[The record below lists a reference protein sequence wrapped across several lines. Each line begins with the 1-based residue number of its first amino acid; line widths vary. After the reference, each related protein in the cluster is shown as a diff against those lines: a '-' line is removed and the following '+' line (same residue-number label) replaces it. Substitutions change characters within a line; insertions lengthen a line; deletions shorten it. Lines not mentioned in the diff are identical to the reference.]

1 MKRKFLFFV
10 IVMIFSESCSLLS
23 GVKDE
28 VDPSALVPK
37 ALSKPLTEKTVT
49 DAALKYAP
57 NVLDSLKT
65 FLSKEQSTTYYDEEH
80 MDSVRQVLID
90 SGSVKVNMIEG
101 ILLKDYLPDEQK
113 SDTIYLANLFSETDT
128 KGNPI
133 SFQYEVKKNDL
144 ILFSFENIKSKNI
157 QSIELIEG
165 NQIRYQYS
173 NLGRNKNVEGSF
185 RALSDNLLI
194 LNILKKGFFSSNV
207 KIQIARVPQRKTL
220 SIVREI
226 DTVKTKRMVF
236 EQVVDTL
243 FTIAEDKHYTLKPA
257 LDITGNN
264 EIKVPISFPPTK
276 NLIGWGYWIGLEKK
290 DQENF
295 ETLAEL
301 DPNKNPLI
309 TFAYTELNRKKI
321 ETFLPESENDEVKID
336 FYPITKDSMSINSK
350 PHYAFFTT
358 DSLSSL
364 TKANLSF
371 INNSKLNG
379 HDIYLRVVQAF
390 LAFSNQE
397 IEKELYKPQFLLN
410 IKYE

>member
-1 MKRKFLFFV
+1 MKIKLLFFA

-28 VDPSALVPK
+28 VDPSELLPK
-37 ALSKPLTEKTVT
+37 GFSKPLTEKTVT
-49 DAALKYAP
+49 DTTLKYAP

-90 SGSVKVNMIEG
+90 SGSVKVNIIEG
-101 ILLKDYLPDEQK
+101 ILLKDYLPSEEK

-157 QSIELIEG
+157 QSLELIEG
-165 NQIRYQYS
+165 NQIRYQFS

-185 RALSDNLLI
+185 RAISDNLLI
-194 LNILKKGFFSSNV
+194 LNIVKKGFFSSNV
-207 KIQIARVPQRKTL
+207 KIQITRVPQRKKL

-243 FTIAEDKHYTLKPA
+243 FTISEDKHYTLKPA

-264 EIKVPISFPPTK
+264 EIKVPISFAPTK

-290 DQENF
+290 DQEDF
-295 ETLAEL
+295 ETLAAL

-321 ETFLPESENDEVKID
+321 ESFLPESENDEVEID
-336 FYPITKDSMSINSK
+336 FYPVTKDSMTINSK
-350 PHYAFFTT
+350 PFYAFFTT

-379 HDIYLRVVQAF
+379 HDIYLRVVQAY
-390 LAFSNQE
+390 LAFSSQE

>member
-1 MKRKFLFFV
+1 MKIKLLFFG

-28 VDPSALVPK
+28 VDPTGLLPK
-37 ALSKPLTEKTVT
+37 ALNKPLTEKTVT
-49 DAALKYAP
+49 DAALKYSP

-101 ILLKDYLPDEQK
+101 ILLKDYLPSEEK

-157 QSIELIEG
+157 QSLELIEG
-165 NQIRYQYS
+165 NQIRYQFS

-185 RALSDNLLI
+185 RAISDNLLI
-194 LNILKKGFFSSNV
+194 LNIVKKGFFSSNV
-207 KIQIARVPQRKTL
+207 KIQIARVPQRKKL

-243 FTIAEDKHYTLKPA
+243 FTISEDKHYTLKPA

-264 EIKVPISFPPTK
+264 EIKVPISFAATK

-295 ETLAEL
+295 ETLADL

-321 ETFLPESENDEVKID
+321 ETFLPESENDEVEID
-336 FYPITKDSMSINSK
+336 FYPVTKDSISINSK
-350 PHYAFFTT
+350 PFYAFFTT

-379 HDIYLRVVQAF
+379 HEIYLRVVQAY

-397 IEKELYKPQFLLN
+397 IEKELYKPQFRLN

>member
-1 MKRKFLFFV
+1 MKRKLLFFA
-10 IVMIFSESCSLLS
+10 IVMIFSESCSVLS

-28 VDPSALVPK
+28 FDQSALVPK
-37 ALSKPLTEKTVT
+37 AVSKPLTEKTVT
-49 DAALKYAP
+49 DTALKYTP

-65 FLSKEQSTTYYDEEH
+65 FLSKEQSTAYYDEEH

-90 SGSVKVNMIEG
+90 SGSVQVNMIEG
-101 ILLKDYLPDEQK
+101 ILLKDYLPDQEK

-144 ILFSFENIKSKNI
+144 ILFSFENIKSKSI

-165 NQIRYQYS
+165 NQTRYRYS
-173 NLGRNKNVEGSF
+173 NLGRNKIVEGSF
-185 RALSDNLLI
+185 KALSDNLLV
-194 LNILKKGFFSSNV
+194 LNIVKKGFFSSSV
-207 KIQIARVPQRKTL
+207 KIQIAKVPQRRKL

-226 DTVKTKRMVF
+226 DTIKTKRMVF

-243 FTIAEDKHYTLKPA
+243 FTIAEDKHYKLKPA

-290 DQENF
+290 DQDNF
-295 ETLAEL
+295 ETLADL

-321 ETFLPESENDEVKID
+321 ETFLPESENDEVDID
-336 FYPITKDSMSINSK
+336 FYPITNDSMSINSK
-350 PHYAFFTT
+350 PYYAFFTT

-379 HDIYLRVVQAF
+379 HDIYLRVVKAC

>member
-1 MKRKFLFFV
+1 MKRKLLFFA

-28 VDPSALVPK
+28 FDQSALVPK
-37 ALSKPLTEKTVT
+37 AVSKPLTEKTVT
-49 DAALKYAP
+49 DTALKYTP

-65 FLSKEQSTTYYDEEH
+65 FLSKEQSTAYYDEEH

-90 SGSVKVNMIEG
+90 SGSVQVNMIEG
-101 ILLKDYLPDEQK
+101 ILLKDYLPDQEK

-144 ILFSFENIKSKNI
+144 ILFSFENIKSKSI

-165 NQIRYQYS
+165 NQTRYRYS
-173 NLGRNKNVEGSF
+173 NLGRNKIVEGSF
-185 RALSDNLLI
+185 KALSDNLLV
-194 LNILKKGFFSSNV
+194 LNIVKKGFFSSSV
-207 KIQIARVPQRKTL
+207 KIQIAKVPQRRKL

-226 DTVKTKRMVF
+226 DTIKTKRMVF

-243 FTIAEDKHYTLKPA
+243 FTIAEDKHYKLKPA

-290 DQENF
+290 DQDNF
-295 ETLAEL
+295 ETLADL

-321 ETFLPESENDEVKID
+321 ETFLPESENDEVDID
-336 FYPITKDSMSINSK
+336 FYPITNDSMSINSK
-350 PHYAFFTT
+350 PYYAFFTT

-364 TKANLSF
+364 NKANLSF

-379 HDIYLRVVQAF
+379 HDIYLRVVKAY
-390 LAFSNQE
+390 LAFSNRE